1 VRRVLLVCSF
11 GLAAGC
17 AGPRAAAPGAEEAGP
32 PAADVS
38 SLRKE
43 NQALQGRLRE
53 LEARIALADAELSD
67 LRARSGHGGLEGE
80 TVRIGSDAGRRPQ
93 DGPTMVWEEPAS
105 EVGPRPVLRLH
116 GRSEGSGSA
125 ELLPVPGVPPGLPD
139 RLPVAPLPSGEGP
152 HHEVQAWS
160 AGSAPAPSSESDP
173 ATRAYREALA
183 SVRDQRFAEAEGALQ
198 AFLTQHPG
206 HALTPDALYWL
217 GEVLYALRHY
227 DRALAAF
234 GRVTRDFSRSTR
246 VPEAMFKMGLC
257 EKRLGRPQRARSL
270 FDQVRQS
277 FPGTVSARMAAQ
289 EDAS

>member
-1 VRRVLLVCSF
+1 VLLVCSF

-17 AGPRAAAPGAEEAGP
+17 AGPRAAVPGAEEAGP
-32 PAADVS
+32 PGAEVS
-38 SLRKE
+38 SLRQE
-43 NQALQGRLRE
+43 NHALQARLRE
-53 LEARIALADAELSD
+53 LEARLALAAAELSD
-67 LRARSGHGGLEGE
+67 LRARSGRGGVDGE
-80 TVRIGSDAGRRPQ
+80 TIRIGSDSGQRSQ
-93 DGPTMVWEEPAS
+93 NGPAMAWEEPVPEA
-105 EVGPRPVLRLH
+105 GPRPVLRLH
-116 GRSEGSGSA
+116 GRRDGPGGA
-125 ELLPVPGVPPGLPD
+125 ELLPVPGVPPGLPE
-139 RLPVAPLPSGEGP
+139 RLPVAPIPSAEGP
-152 HHEVQAWS
+152 EHEVQAWS
-160 AGSAPAPSSESDP
+160 AGGAPAPSSEVDP

-198 AFLTQHPG
+198 AFLTHHPG